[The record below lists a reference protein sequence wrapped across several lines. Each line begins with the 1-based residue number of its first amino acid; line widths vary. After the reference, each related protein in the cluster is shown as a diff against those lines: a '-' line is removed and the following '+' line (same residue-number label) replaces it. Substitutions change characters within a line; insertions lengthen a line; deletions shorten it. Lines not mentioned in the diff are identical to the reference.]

1 MSDDPETMRQI
12 EELSHDDRPL
22 LVLDVDDVLLDFIKP
37 FPTYLEKQGYR
48 LTLAEFR
55 LVGNIAEIATGELAD
70 AERVKELV
78 DEFFTAQAEWQG
90 VTEGA
95 AEALAHFGDRA
106 EIILLTHMPHRHR
119 ESRRAHLNGLG
130 FMYPVLTTEMSK
142 GPAIKKLR
150 GDRGRPV
157 AFVDDQPRNLASAL
171 EQVPDINLF
180 HLMADISLRKM
191 LPPVPAGAHV
201 VDDWK
206 EATPLIAKA
215 LGI

>member
-1 MSDDPETMRQI
+1 MSDDPETLRQI

-37 FPTYLEKQGYR
+37 FPKYLEKQGYK
-48 LTLAEFR
+48 LSLAEFR
-55 LVGNIAEIATGELAD
+55 LVGNIADIATGEPAGV
-70 AERVKELV
+70 ERVTELV
-78 DEFFTAQAEWQG
+78 DDFFKAQAEWQG

-95 AEALAHFGDRA
+95 ADALAHFGDRA

-119 ESRRAHLNGLG
+119 ESRRAHLKGLG
-130 FMYPVLTTEMSK
+130 FMYPVLTTEMPK

-150 GDRGRPV
+150 GDKGRPV

-171 EQVPDINLF
+171 EQVPDVHLF

-191 LPPVPAGAHV
+191 LPPAPAVAHV
-201 VDDWK
+201 VYDWK
-206 EATPLIAKA
+206 EGAALIAKA